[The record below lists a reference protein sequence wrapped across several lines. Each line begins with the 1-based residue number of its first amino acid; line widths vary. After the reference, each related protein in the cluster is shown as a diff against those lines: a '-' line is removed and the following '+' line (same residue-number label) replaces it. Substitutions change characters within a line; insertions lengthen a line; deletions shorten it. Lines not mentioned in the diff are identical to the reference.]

1 MVKAGVPQSFSKDT
15 GRRVL
20 RKTGRPEMDSFL
32 EERNP
37 DREWPEIENYKF
49 AQKVS
54 CKRAVRLGNIKSS
67 AILW

>member
-37 DREWPEIENYKF
+37 DRE
-49 AQKVS
+49 
-54 CKRAVRLGNIKSS
+54 
-67 AILW
+67 